1 MLDTKTSTQKQIE
14 DLEHERNGLVFR
26 RTTKAAVDAAKLLSG
41 AATKAREQ
49 ECGKVGDNCR
59 TRQDAQATALAA
71 LTKAQ
76 ENKAT
81 TDRFDEIETELKR
94 LRSNRAS
101 CLAGVARKSWSTV
114 ARTHPHAIDQAQR
127 RHPNPSINSTSAR

>member
-1 MLDTKTSTQKQIE
+1 MLDTKASTQKQIE

-59 TRQDAQATALAA
+59 KRQDAQATALAA

-94 LRSNRAS
+94 LRSNLEVYARS
-101 CLAGVARKSWSTV
+101 RTRSQPLAPPVNA
-114 ARTHPHAIDQAQR
+114 
-127 RHPNPSINSTSAR
+127 TSHKPRLS

>member
-1 MLDTKTSTQKQIE
+1 VLDTKTSTQKQIE

-26 RTTKAAVDAAKLLSG
+26 RTTKAAVDAAKLPSG
-41 AATKAREQ
+41 ATTKAREQ

-94 LRSNRAS
+94 LRSNLEVYARS
-101 CLAGVARKSWSTV
+101 RTRSQPLAPPVNA
-114 ARTHPHAIDQAQR
+114 
-127 RHPNPSINSTSAR
+127 TSHKPRLS